1 MSSVTPPHRPKDPR
15 SGAGPRLLAIVLVAT
30 VSAIYVLHRRG
41 LLQTP
46 EQPTTPPAPPAPPVE
61 QPPPEE
67 PAVPGMPVYSM
78 RDIVW
83 IPGGTFLMGGT
94 NADERPVH
102 AVAVDGFWV
111 DRFEMTNKEFE
122 KFMPS
127 HRTLRGRTSP
137 DDDSPVEHVT
147 WEEAMAYC
155 AWRGAR
161 EGIAEGACRLPTEAE
176 WEYAAR
182 AGLVQKEYPWGDFP
196 PDEYTVP
203 LATYKARSMSN
214 ETQTAKLGRV
224 GAHTPNGFG
233 LHDMSGNVWEWC
245 LDWYRVDAYAAYIGT
260 TGAVSNPRGP
270 ASGIRRVW
278 RGGSWL
284 SDANLLRCAT
294 RGGLSPDQWMDTL
307 GFRCVREVSAPAQT
321 ASR

>member
-1 MSSVTPPHRPKDPR
+1 MRITFSRAFANGVLGRTIQGPLGLGWTHTYDRTLVVLSTGDVEIRLTDGSVRRFQKVSGGFAGLVGDFGRLVPVGQPVRADGRRRYRVVLPR
-15 SGAGPRLLAIVLVAT
+15 A
-30 VSAIYVLHRRG
+30 
-41 LLQTP
+41 
-46 EQPTTPPAPPAPPVE
+46 
-61 QPPPEE
+61 
-67 PAVPGMPVYSM
+67 
-78 RDIVW
+78 
-83 IPGGTFLMGGT
+83 
-94 NADERPVH
+94 H